1 MRRGDPFPSSM
12 PPGTPILVATRNDA
26 LAGVVD
32 ATPAERRRDLVFMQ
46 NGMLLPWQEAR
57 GLGDAT
63 QVRRAARDALAGDT
77 RARPAGCRREA
88 DTAAG
93 ASQVLIYFAVAK
105 LGEMPT
111 DGKTELN
118 PEARLRRCGCALRS
132 RPAR

>member
-63 QVRRAARDALAGDT
+63 QVRRAARDAPRRR
-77 RARPAGCRREA
+77 RAPGLLPP
-88 DTAAG
+88 G
-93 ASQVLIYFAVAK
+93 
-105 LGEMPT
+105 G
-111 DGKTELN
+111 
-118 PEARLRRCGCALRS
+118 
-132 RPAR
+132 